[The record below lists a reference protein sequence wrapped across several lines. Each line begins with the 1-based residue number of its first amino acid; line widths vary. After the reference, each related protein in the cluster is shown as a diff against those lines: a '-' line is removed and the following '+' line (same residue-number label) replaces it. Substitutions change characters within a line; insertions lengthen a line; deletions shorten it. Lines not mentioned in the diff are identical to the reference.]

1 MLLARIY
8 SKLHCDARLKMKNIM
23 CAAIASVVMVG
34 CMNNETPSGKTHNS
48 IVRVS
53 AGHSEP
59 TEFEQSS
66 SDLRLDEKTVRSI
79 RRSFLHNP
87 AVPTNGKDVKLIL
100 SDDTITLYGVVKN
113 EKERASIAALA
124 RQFAGGKK
132 INNQLEVANRFD
144 QAGNYKDA
152 FVVNR

>member
-1 MLLARIY
+1 
-8 SKLHCDARLKMKNIM
+8 MKNIM

-34 CMNNETPSGKTHNS
+34 CMNNEISSGKTDNS

-53 AGHSEP
+53 AEHSEP
-59 TEFEQSS
+59 AALEQSPPE
-66 SDLRLDEKTVRSI
+66 LTLDEKAVRSI

-113 EKERASIAALA
+113 AKERASIAALA

-132 INNQLEVANRFD
+132 INNQLEIANRLD
-144 QAGNYKDA
+144 QAGNHKEG

>member
-1 MLLARIY
+1 MN
-8 SKLHCDARLKMKNIM
+8 NIM

-34 CMNNETPSGKTHNS
+34 CMNNEKSPGKTDNS
-48 IVRVS
+48 VVRMN
-53 AGHSEP
+53 AGHSEAK
-59 TEFEQSS
+59 TLEQRFP
-66 SDLRLDEKTVRSI
+66 DLTLEENAVRSI

-100 SDDTITLYGVVKN
+100 SDDTIILYGVVKN

-132 INNQLEVANRFD
+132 INNQLEIANRLD
-144 QAGNYKDA
+144 QTGNHKEG

>member
-1 MLLARIY
+1 
-8 SKLHCDARLKMKNIM
+8 MKDIL

-34 CMNNETPSGKTHNS
+34 CMNNETSSAKTHTS
-48 IVRVS
+48 VVRVNTE
-53 AGHSEP
+53 HSEAKA
-59 TEFEQSS
+59 FEQTDP
-66 SDLRLDEKTVRSI
+66 DLTLDEKAVRSI
-79 RRSFLHNP
+79 RRSFRHNP

-113 EKERASIAALA
+113 ERERASIAALA

-132 INNQLEVANRFD
+132 IDNQLEVVNGRAEARNNKAD
-144 QAGNYKDA
+144 